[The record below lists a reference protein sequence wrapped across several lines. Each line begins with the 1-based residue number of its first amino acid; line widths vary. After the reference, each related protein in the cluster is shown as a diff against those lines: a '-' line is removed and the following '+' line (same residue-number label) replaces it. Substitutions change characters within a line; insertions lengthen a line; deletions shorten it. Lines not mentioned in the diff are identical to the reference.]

1 MRQTDS
7 QKNKLSH
14 IKQKKM
20 TRQTVTERIKKTLH
34 IKTIKKEYR
43 TWFYT
48 VEHNGIEH
56 DIRMFD
62 FQKEEKRDSDN
73 LQCLIERLPNGTEI
87 IKQDQAPLIAKRYEV
102 GKIYKFNTLNCSP

>member
-1 MRQTDS
+1 
-7 QKNKLSH
+7 
-14 IKQKKM
+14 M
-20 TRQTVTERIKKTLH
+20 TRQAVTERIKKTLH

-48 VEHNGIEH
+48 VEHNGIEY

-73 LQCLIERLPNGTEI
+73 LQ
-87 IKQDQAPLIAKRYEV
+87 
-102 GKIYKFNTLNCSP
+102 

>member
-1 MRQTDS
+1 
-7 QKNKLSH
+7 
-14 IKQKKM
+14 M
-20 TRQTVTERIKKTLH
+20 TRQAETERIKKTLH

-87 IKQDQAPLIAKRYEV
+87 IKQ
-102 GKIYKFNTLNCSP
+102 